1 MSADKLGI
9 RTPADWNDLYF
20 YGSEYIEPMEFEIRH
35 DDDGTV
41 TVAASHENVG
51 LVTYYRFCER
61 DAERALGAAY
71 RWIHA

>member
-35 DDDGTV
+35 D
-41 TVAASHENVG
+41 E
-51 LVTYYRFCER
+51 
-61 DAERALGAAY
+61 
-71 RWIHA
+71 

>member
-9 RTPADWNDLYF
+9 STPAGWNDLYL
-20 YGSEYIEPMEFEIRH
+20 YGFEYIEPMEFEIRH

-41 TVAASHENVG
+41 IVGANHEDVG

-61 DAERALGAAY
+61 DAERALDAAY
-71 RWIHA
+71 RWMHA